1 MTAVTSIYTLL
12 AGIAFGFLGTNVA
25 LMLIIIVCM
34 TIAFVVLGVYT
45 GYHLGF
51 QHKTKAYV
59 GGALCFDCR
68 HRCDC
73 KIHHVLKEGR
83 VLK

>member
-1 MTAVTSIYTLL
+1 MKKFLRMTAVTSIYTLL

-45 GYHLGF
+45 GYHL
-51 QHKTKAYV
+51 
-59 GGALCFDCR
+59 
-68 HRCDC
+68 
-73 KIHHVLKEGR
+73 
-83 VLK
+83 

>member
-51 QHKTKAYV
+51 QHKTKSICRRSAS
-59 GGALCFDCR
+59 ALIAGIDVIVR
-68 HRCDC
+68 HIMC
-73 KIHHVLKEGR
+73 
-83 VLK
+83 